1 MRRMAMLGLAAM
13 LLAPPAWAQGTAMF
27 EGLAGQ
33 MAMTNLMLE
42 PMRREAARRDREA
55 GRAPPA
61 ATTRVVTSYRADP
74 AVSARVM
81 RQFSAFVARQN
92 NTADVA
98 AMEAQL
104 RQADLP
110 GLWQKIWGGDG
121 LRAGDLVDAQASYF
135 LINWIIANGQGDT
148 TRAQTQAVRAQL
160 AGIIA
165 GTPSAPRLTEAQRQE
180 MAEVLILNGAIQAMA
195 YVDARNANDRA
206 ALSRLAEAAATRFRS
221 EAQLD
226 LRRLAVTEAGFSAR

>member
-1 MRRMAMLGLAAM
+1 MRRMAMLGLGAM
-13 LLAPPAWAQGTAMF
+13 LLAPPALAQGTAMF

-42 PMRREAARRDREA
+42 PLRREAERRDREGA
-55 GRAPPA
+55 TPA
-61 ATTRVVTSYRADP
+61 APVPHVVTTYRADP

-81 RQFSAFVARQN
+81 WQFSAFVARQN
-92 NTADVA
+92 NTSDVA

-110 GLWQKIWGGDG
+110 GVWRKIWGGDG

-135 LINWIIANGQGDT
+135 LINWIIANGHGDT
-148 TRAQTQAVRAQL
+148 SRAQTQAVRAQL

-165 GTPSAPRLTEAQRQE
+165 GNAGTPRLTEAQRQE
-180 MAEVLILNGAIQAMA
+180 MAEVLILNGTMQAMA
-195 YVDARNANDRA
+195 YVNARNANDQA
-206 ALSRLAEAAATRFRS
+206 ALARLAEAAATRFRA
-221 EAQLD
+221 EARLE
-226 LRRLAVTEAGFSAR
+226 LRRLAVTEAGFAAR